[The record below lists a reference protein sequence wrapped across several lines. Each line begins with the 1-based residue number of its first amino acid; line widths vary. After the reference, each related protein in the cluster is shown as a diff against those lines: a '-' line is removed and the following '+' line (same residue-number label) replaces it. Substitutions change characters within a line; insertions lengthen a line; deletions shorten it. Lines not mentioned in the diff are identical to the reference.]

1 MVVYYNALA
10 LVLSK
15 VIAGEGRQV
24 HFFVCKVFLYGKSV
38 DLRFKAGF
46 SDQIMN
52 DSEAVIG
59 KELGVVLD
67 EFLEGFVIRLDKGHG
82 REGLD
87 CSGE

>member
-1 MVVYYNALA
+1 MVYYNALA

-15 VIAGEGRQV
+15 VVTGKGRQV
-24 HFFVCKVFLYGKSV
+24 YFFVCKVFFDGKSV

-46 SDQIMN
+46 SDQGMN

-67 EFLEGFVIRLDKGHG
+67 VLLEGFVIGLDKGHG
-82 REGLD
+82 WEALD
-87 CSGE
+87 RSGE